1 MRITKEQLKRIILE
15 ELNEIEDELAG
26 KTAMRGEPYE
36 DDDLS
41 GPTVGPSENPM
52 GPDGEDELSGKT
64 SMAADEPDMEKHIR
78 RSKAFGKVTQVL
90 QKLLSE
96 LT

>member
-1 MRITKEQLKRIILE
+1 MKITKEQLKRIILE

-26 KTAMRGEPYE
+26 KTAMVP
-36 DDDLS
+36 DDYS
-41 GPTVGPSENPM
+41 T
-52 GPDGEDELSGKT
+52 DELAGKT
-64 SMAADEPDMEKHIR
+64 AMVPDEPEMEKHIK
-78 RSKAFGKVTQVL
+78 RSKALGKVTQVL

>member
-1 MRITKEQLKRIILE
+1 MKITKQELKRIILE

-26 KTAMRGEPYE
+26 DTVAPEEPY
-36 DDDLS
+36 DPNKFS
-41 GPTVGPSENPM
+41 K
-52 GPDGEDELSGKT
+52 DELAGDT
-64 SMAADEPDMEKHIR
+64 VMPADEPDMEKHIR
-78 RSKAFGKVTQVL
+78 RSKALGKVTQVL

>member
-1 MRITKEQLKRIILE
+1 MKITKEQLKRIILE

-26 KTAMRGEPYE
+26 KTAMVP
-36 DDDLS
+36 
-41 GPTVGPSENPM
+41 
-52 GPDGEDELSGKT
+52 
-64 SMAADEPDMEKHIR
+64 DEPEMEKHIK
-78 RSKAFGKVTQVL
+78 RSKALGKVTQVL